1 VLHNDLLMPPAWVV
15 IEPLGEHR
23 NCPGRLVGES

>member
-1 VLHNDLLMPPAWVV
+1 LMPPAWVV